1 MAEQKR
7 TRFDS
12 DMSFELVGGT
22 VPETTHNPG
31 TLIGE
36 FAKIIDLK
44 TLLKPPTLG
53 TRDED
58 FAEFKY
64 EFKNFLIPLQIESRL
79 DLAVTM
85 DHEVG
90 WNEMDEQNKQI
101 GRLLHMILVPS
112 VRNNVKAAVIVR
124 GVESQ
129 NGWITWR
136 RLCRTFQP
144 LSSDRWAAVEIALMQ
159 PSWTSQNFLMQFTE
173 WEEDLHKWELESGR
187 R

>member
-7 TRFDS
+7 SRSDS
-12 DMSFELVGGT
+12 ETSFEMVGGT
-22 VPETTHNPG
+22 VPEATHNPG
-31 TLIGE
+31 TMIGE
-36 FAKIIDLK
+36 FAKFIDLK
-44 TLLKPPTLG
+44 SLLKPPTLG

-64 EFKNFLIPLQIESRL
+64 EFKNFLIPMQIESRL

-136 RLCRTFQP
+136 RLCRT
-144 LSSDRWAAVEIALMQ
+144 S
-159 PSWTSQNFLMQFTE
+159 
-173 WEEDLHKWELESGR
+173 K
-187 R
+187 